1 MNWGGFAGGFSQG
14 FNNGV
19 NMAKTTQQIIKDRK
33 ISDLQE
39 KGMEEANASVEAER
53 ARRIGAIKE
62 IGVPDPSEAQ
72 KPAAA
77 PMVKT
82 EQDAAPA
89 AATPT
94 AVSATTPA
102 ATPSSITPSAAAPI
116 TPGATVQPTP
126 QATPQA
132 TQPTDAAKTPQ
143 ASVTQPTPQATV
155 SAIGVPGAKPRFSY
169 GGKEYDTREQAI
181 TAAEKDLPNAM
192 DSFIKTSGPKIAQQY
207 IANGQHEKAE
217 AYMKW
222 VDDSKSRR
230 AIKDWAS
237 AFVAPDFD
245 TAVTRFGKFYTD
257 HIDDGVDYVGHKML
271 TKDNGAQ
278 VAVVTLKDKNTNKP
292 IEMELTRDKMLMLGA
307 ANNPQKLF
315 EMEQTKQA
323 DAEKARYQHAL
334 KAEERRQTRR
344 DNFELKQY
352 EADRQDRLKQY
363 EADRQDRREDKK
375 ARNKIDE
382 IAFGHE
388 MEAVFGSKYKK
399 TTDPKERAALIQ
411 SDLIKNDPKF
421 PRMTPEEQRSAIES
435 RMKILDDVASRYNED
450 GTPKGQ
456 ESQSSAVATAPM
468 KFDPKYPVKYEK
480 GTGKPF
486 HFINGKYVPIDGVIP
501 PQAGGVPKRNI
512 PPQAGGVPKR
522 NSLSA
527 RTSG

>member
-19 NMAKTTQQIIKDRK
+19 NMAKTIQQGIKDRK

-39 KGMEEANASVEAER
+39 NGMKEAQAGVDAER
-53 ARRIGAIKE
+53 ASRIGAIKE
-62 IGVPDPSEAQ
+62 IGVPDPSEAP

-82 EQDAAPA
+82 EPDAAPT
-89 AATPT
+89 AATPV
-94 AVSATTPA
+94 AASATTPA
-102 ATPSSITPSAAAPI
+102 ATPSSITPSSAAPV

-132 TQPTDAAKTPQ
+132 DASKTPQ
-143 ASVTQPTPQATV
+143 ASSVTQPTPQATV
-155 SAIGVPGAKPRFSY
+155 SAVGVPGAKPRFSY
-169 GGKEYDTREQAI
+169 GGKEYDTREQAVA
-181 TAAEKDLPNAM
+181 AAEKDLPNAM

-207 IANGQHEKAE
+207 IANGQPDKAE
-217 AYMKW
+217 AYIKW
-222 VDDSKSRR
+222 VEDSKSKR

-257 HIDDGVDYVGHKML
+257 HIDDGVDYVSHKML

-307 ANNPQKLF
+307 ANNPQRLF
-315 EMEQTKQA
+315 ELEQAKQTEA
-323 DAEKARYQHAL
+323 DKARYQHAL
-334 KAEERRQTRR
+334 KAEERRQTRA
-344 DNFELKQY
+344 DNFE
-352 EADRQDRLKQY
+352 LKQY

-375 ARNKIDE
+375 ARNRIDE

-388 MEAVFGSKYKK
+388 MDAVFGSRYKK

-411 SDLIKNDPKF
+411 SDMMKNDPKF
-421 PRMTPEEQRSAIES
+421 PRLSPEEQRTAIEA
-435 RMKILDDVASRYNED
+435 RMKVLDDVASRYNED

-456 ESQSSAVATAPM
+456 ASQSSAVAATPM

-480 GTGKPF
+480 GTGRPF
-486 HFINGKYVPIDGVIP
+486 HFINGKYVPIDGVVP
-501 PQAGGVPKRNI
+501 PQAGGVPKRN
-512 PPQAGGVPKR
+512 P
-522 NSLSA
+522 
-527 RTSG
+527 

>member
-19 NMAKTTQQIIKDRK
+19 NMAKTIQQGIKDRK

-39 KGMEEANASVEAER
+39 NGMKEAQAGVDAER
-53 ARRIGAIKE
+53 ASRIGAIKE
-62 IGVPDPSEAQ
+62 IGVPDPSEAP

-82 EQDAAPA
+82 EPDAAPT
-89 AATPT
+89 AATPV
-94 AVSATTPA
+94 AASATTPA
-102 ATPSSITPSAAAPI
+102 ATPSSITPSSAAPV
-116 TPGATVQPTP
+116 TPGATVQPTT

-132 TQPTDAAKTPQ
+132 DASKTPQ
-143 ASVTQPTPQATV
+143 ASSVTQPTPQATV
-155 SAIGVPGAKPRFSY
+155 SAVGVPGAKPRFSY
-169 GGKEYDTREQAI
+169 GGKEYDTREQAVA
-181 TAAEKDLPNAM
+181 AAEKDLPNAM

-207 IANGQHEKAE
+207 IANGQPDKAE
-217 AYMKW
+217 AYIKW
-222 VDDSKSRR
+222 VEDSKSKL

-257 HIDDGVDYVGHKML
+257 HIDDGVDYVSHKML
-271 TKDNGAQ
+271 TKENGTQ

-315 EMEQTKQA
+315 ETEQAKQVE
-323 DAEKARYQHAL
+323 AEKARYQHRL
-334 KAEERRQTRR
+334 KAEERRQTRQ
-344 DNFELKQY
+344 DNFE
-352 EADRQDRLKQY
+352 LKQY

-375 ARNKIDE
+375 ARNRIDE

-388 MEAVFGSKYKK
+388 MDAVFGSRYKK

-411 SDLIKNDPKF
+411 SDMMKNDPKF
-421 PRMTPEEQRSAIES
+421 PRLSPEKQRTAIEA
-435 RMKILDDVASRYNED
+435 RMKVLDDVASRYNED

-456 ESQSSAVATAPM
+456 ASQSSAVAATPM

-480 GTGKPF
+480 GTGRPF
-486 HFINGKYVPIDGVIP
+486 HFINGKYVPIDGVVP
-501 PQAGGVPKRNI
+501 PQAGGVPKRN
-512 PPQAGGVPKR
+512 P
-522 NSLSA
+522 
-527 RTSG
+527 

>member
-19 NMAKTTQQIIKDRK
+19 NMAKTIQQVIKDRK

-53 ARRIGAIKE
+53 ASRIGAIKE

-82 EQDAAPA
+82 EPDAAPA
-89 AATPT
+89 AATPA

-143 ASVTQPTPQATV
+143 ASATPQATV

-230 AIKDWAS
+230 AIKDWSS

-257 HIDDGVDYVGHKML
+257 HIDDGVDYASHKML
-271 TKDNGAQ
+271 TKENGTQ

-292 IEMELTRDKMLMLGA
+292 IEMELTREKMLTLGA

-315 EMEQTKQA
+315 EMEQAKQA
-323 DAEKARYQHAL
+323 DAEKARYQHQL
-334 KAEERRQTRR
+334 KTDERRQTRR

-352 EADRQDRLKQY
+352 EADRQDR
-363 EADRQDRREDKK
+363 REDKK
-375 ARNKIDE
+375 SRNRIVE

-388 MEAVFGSKYKK
+388 MEAAFGNKYKK
-399 TTDPKERAALIQ
+399 TTEPKERAALIQ
-411 SDLIKNDPKF
+411 SDLMKNDLKF
-421 PRMTPEEQRSAIES
+421 QRMTPEEQRSAIES
-435 RMKILDDVASRYNED
+435 RMKVLDDVASRYNED

-480 GTGKPF
+480 GTGRPF
-486 HFINGKYVPIDGVIP
+486 HFINGKYVPIDGAVPPQAGGVPKRNIP

-527 RTSG
+527 RNSG

>member
-19 NMAKTTQQIIKDRK
+19 NMSKTIQQMIKDRK
-33 ISDLQE
+33 ISDLHE
-39 KGMEEANASVEAER
+39 KGMEEANASAEAER
-53 ARRIGAIKE
+53 ASRIGAIKE

-207 IANGQHEKAE
+207 IANGQPDKAE
-217 AYMKW
+217 AYIKW
-222 VDDSKSRR
+222 VEDSKSKR

-257 HIDDGVDYVGHKML
+257 HIDDGVDYASHKML
-271 TKDNGAQ
+271 TKENGTQ

-292 IEMELTRDKMLMLGA
+292 IEMELTREKMLMLGA

-323 DAEKARYQHAL
+323 DAEKARYQHQL
-334 KAEERRQTRR
+334 RAEERRQIRA
-344 DNFELKQY
+344 DNFKLKQY
-352 EADRQDRLKQY
+352 DE
-363 EADRQDRREDKK
+363 DRQDRREDKR
-375 ARNKIDE
+375 ARNRIDE
-382 IAFGHE
+382 IAFVHE
-388 MEAVFGSKYKK
+388 MDAVFGNQYKK

-435 RMKILDDVASRYNED
+435 RMKVLDDVASRYNEN

-456 ESQSSAVATAPM
+456 ASQSSAVAATPM

-501 PQAGGVPKRNI
+501 PQAGGVPKRN
-512 PPQAGGVPKR
+512 P
-522 NSLSA
+522 
-527 RTSG
+527 

>member
-14 FNNGV
+14 FDNGV
-19 NMAKTTQQIIKDRK
+19 NMAKTIQQVIKDRK
-33 ISDLQE
+33 IEDLQE

-53 ARRIGAIKE
+53 ASRIGAIKE
-62 IGVPDPSEAQ
+62 IGVPDPSEAP

-82 EQDAAPA
+82 EPDAAPA
-89 AATPT
+89 TATPA
-94 AVSATTPA
+94 AVSATIPA
-102 ATPSSITPSAAAPI
+102 ATPSSITPSATAPI

-126 QATPQA
+126 QVTPQA
-132 TQPTDAAKTPQ
+132 TPTTDAAKTPQ
-143 ASVTQPTPQATV
+143 ASVTQPTPQSTV
-155 SAIGVPGAKPRFSY
+155 SAVGVPGAKPRFSY
-169 GGKEYDTREQAI
+169 GGKEYDTREQAVA
-181 TAAEKDLPNAM
+181 AAEKDLPNAM
-192 DSFIKTSGPKIAQQY
+192 DRFIKTSGPKIAQQY
-207 IANGQHEKAE
+207 MANGQPEKAE

-271 TKDNGAQ
+271 TKENGAQ

-292 IEMELTRDKMLMLGA
+292 IEMELTREKMLMLGA

-315 EMEQTKQA
+315 EMEQAKQA
-323 DAEKARYQHAL
+323 EAEKARYQHQL
-334 KAEERRQTRR
+334 KADERRQTRA
-344 DNFELKQY
+344 DNFE
-352 EADRQDRLKQY
+352 LKQY

-375 ARNKIDE
+375 ARNRIDE

-388 MEAVFGSKYKK
+388 MDAIFGSKYKK

-411 SDLIKNDPKF
+411 SDMMKNDPKF
-421 PRMTPEEQRSAIES
+421 PRLSPEEQRTAIEA
-435 RMKILDDVASRYNED
+435 RMKTLDDVASRYNED

-456 ESQSSAVATAPM
+456 GSQSSAVSAAPM

-480 GTGKPF
+480 GTGRPF

-501 PQAGGVPKRNI
+501 PQAGGVPKR
-512 PPQAGGVPKR
+512 
-522 NSLSA
+522 SH
-527 RTSG
+527 